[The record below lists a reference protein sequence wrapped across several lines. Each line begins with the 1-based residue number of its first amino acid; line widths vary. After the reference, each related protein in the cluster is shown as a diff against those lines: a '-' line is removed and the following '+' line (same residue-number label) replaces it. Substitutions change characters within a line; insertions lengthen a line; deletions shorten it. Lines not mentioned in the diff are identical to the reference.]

1 MDEWRERQRE
11 ERRGVGMGQERSE
24 EANLKAA
31 CVTFS
36 KLDSSLIVKFQFQLL
51 EPLRR
56 GRHRCEGV
64 DVFDRFRR

>member
-1 MDEWRERQRE
+1 
-11 ERRGVGMGQERSE
+11 MGQERSE